1 MIQQDGAC
9 VCKDYTGF
17 DGNCVESCPE
27 NAEPVNGF
35 CKCVDGF
42 KLDAEN
48 QVCVV
53 VEPSTCGPFEDADNN
68 CECVANAVKIEVSDN
83 QSAC

>member
-1 MIQQDGAC
+1 M
-9 VCKDYTGF
+9 
-17 DGNCVESCPE
+17 
-27 NAEPVNGF
+27 NGF